1 MCAQESIESRIER
14 TLETVRPYLQKDGGD
29 VRFVRVRDN
38 GTLEVQ
44 WLGTCQRCPVSLM
57 TLRAGVER
65 TVLREI
71 PEITR
76 VEAVGG

>member
-1 MCAQESIESRIER
+1 MSAQDTMESRIER
-14 TLETVRPYLQKDGGD
+14 TLETVRPYLRKDGGD
-29 VRFVRVRDN
+29 VRFVRIRDN

-65 TVLREI
+65 AVLREI

-76 VEAVGG
+76 VEAVSG